1 MNTTQTLAL
10 GTPPLTV
17 WGMDKTYPPHKELLF
32 ALRMLG
38 FRKPDRSATMSKAT
52 GYFLATLVVLSQF
65 LDFGSTYLGIT
76 HSEAAEGNPGMA
88 YVLHNYGWLG
98 FAAAKTLGTLLLL
111 YITYR
116 RKWASVTVV
125 ALYTAVVGWNTYL
138 LLKGL

>member
-1 MNTTQTLAL
+1 
-10 GTPPLTV
+10 
-17 WGMDKTYPPHKELLF
+17 MDKQYSPQKELLY

-38 FRKPDRSATMSKAT
+38 FRKPDRSATMSVAT
-52 GYFLATLVVLSQF
+52 GYFLAALVILSQF

-76 HSEAAEGNPGMA
+76 HADAAEGNPGMA

-98 FAAAKTLGTLLLL
+98 FAAVKTLGTLLLL

-116 RKWASVTVV
+116 RKWASVAVV

-138 LLKGL
+138 TLTGL